1 MAQTQSQQLQ
11 QLETE
16 AIAIWN
22 FLVNSAS
29 TPAQL
34 ERLYLK
40 VLVYLVGYFLNQ
52 ATAIVATAKPGIIGG
67 SITAYRNRVLAI
79 SADIAD
85 VGITNPTGNNVV
97 LNLLA
102 ITGQPSVTLLNL
114 VQSTMQ
120 LDSNRMVCDTIS
132 VQPAVAQNYA
142 ITATIFLI
150 ATASESD
157 TLTKANAALA
167 TYRNSKQT
175 QLGADIIR
183 TDIIN
188 ILRDFIEIG
197 DVSLTDPA
205 TNLAI
210 PPQNYGN
217 CTSLTVVSGGRMSA

>member
-22 FLVNSAS
+22 FLVSSAS

-52 ATAIVATAKPGIIGG
+52 ASAIAATAKPGIIGG

-85 VGITNPTGNNVV
+85 VGITNPTGNNIV

-102 ITGQPSVTLLNL
+102 TTGQPSVTLLNL

-120 LDSNRMVCDTIS
+120 LDSNRMVCDIIS
-132 VQPAVAQNYA
+132 VQPAVAQSYA
-142 ITATIFLI
+142 ITATIFLMPL
-150 ATASESD
+150 ANESD
-157 TLTKANAALA
+157 TLAKANAAL
-167 TYRNSKQT
+167 TIYKNNKQT

-183 TDIIN
+183 MEVRIAPSSKQLVEAAQNASLREDIAAPLSK
-188 ILRDFIEIG
+188 ILGIK
-197 DVSLTDPA
+197 
-205 TNLAI
+205 
-210 PPQNYGN
+210 PQPRP
-217 CTSLTVVSGGRMSA
+217 S